1 LKDISRGTSTAHV
14 ARARQA
20 LVVAE
25 VTLSV
30 VLLIGASLLLVTFVK
45 LQRTALGFEPK
56 GAASAFVGLPPARYA
71 TPALQADFFERVIEA
86 LRAQPGVADAAVA
99 FNTPLNGGIRTPYAI
114 LGRPRPPIP
123 ERPLAAFNVVSESY
137 FRLLKIPLAV
147 GRPFT
152 ANDRLASTQVCVVNE
167 TFAKDVFPGESP
179 LGKVLLFGGNDRHVE
194 IVGVI
199 RDVKITAVNAPP
211 LDEVY
216 FPLRQLAKPGLNVI
230 ARTSGPPPALQRS
243 IRNAVASVDST
254 QAVSF
259 FATLENTVDA
269 SLGAQRLVATLTAVF
284 AGLALLLS
292 LTGLY
297 SVLAYLVLQ
306 RTAEIGIRMALGAT
320 RRQVIGLVMRSG
332 LGLVSGGLVLGL
344 GGAAAAGRLIRQ
356 LLFGVEPL
364 SGSVYVA
371 VALSFA
377 LVAALAC
384 LGPSLRASRID
395 PLAAC
400 RAE

>member
-1 LKDISRGTSTAHV
+1 
-14 ARARQA
+14 
-20 LVVAE
+20 
-25 VTLSV
+25 
-30 VLLIGASLLLVTFVK
+30 
-45 LQRTALGFEPK
+45 
-56 GAASAFVGLPPARYA
+56 
-71 TPALQADFFERVIEA
+71 
-86 LRAQPGVADAAVA
+86 
-99 FNTPLNGGIRTPYAI
+99 
-114 LGRPRPPIP
+114 
-123 ERPLAAFNVVSESY
+123 
-137 FRLLKIPLAV
+137 
-147 GRPFT
+147 
-152 ANDRLASTQVCVVNE
+152 
-167 TFAKDVFPGESP
+167 
-179 LGKVLLFGGNDRHVE
+179 
-194 IVGVI
+194 
-199 RDVKITAVNAPP
+199 
-211 LDEVY
+211 
-216 FPLRQLAKPGLNVI
+216 
-230 ARTSGPPPALQRS
+230 
-243 IRNAVASVDST
+243 
-254 QAVSF
+254 VSF

-364 SGSVYVA
+364 SGSLYVA